1 MPLSVP
7 SASRQPDV
15 RPSPA
20 TTKRFRSFDDVG
32 DDLSDWRCDDDDFKL
47 YLSDDDSDEENEK
60 SVEEFVD
67 IQIDT
72 NNESVCNKSPAEI
85 RKLLLSEIV
94 EEEGEGRDKETIYIY
109 IFLGMNDIHLEC

>member
-1 MPLSVP
+1 MRQKASERKKEWHRSVKKSEKSEEQAENLEKSETPTCCKVSGVPFSVP

-67 IQIDT
+67 IQNDT
-72 NNESVCNKSPAEI
+72 NI
-85 RKLLLSEIV
+85 
-94 EEEGEGRDKETIYIY
+94 
-109 IFLGMNDIHLEC
+109 